1 MLGML
6 VGGCEER
13 RAWSPPACSQPRG
26 TYGRVGKPG
35 CIKKGQRIVEG
46 NKVTAKGG
54 VWDVSMGL
62 VGAGDRGKG
71 ERTVEPRER
80 DQLEE

>member
-6 VGGCEER
+6 MGGCEEQ
-13 RAWSPPACSQPRG
+13 RAWPPPACSQPRG

-46 NKVTAKGG
+46 NKVIAKGG

-62 VGAGDRGKG
+62 VGAGDGGKR
-71 ERTVEPRER
+71 ERTVELGER
-80 DQLEE
+80 GGLEE